1 MSCLFLLLWSV
12 NVVGPSVTQTVIVK
26 KDGTFVA
33 KEIRTVSDDDLSQ
46 AHHLWVWGPDV
57 PVRKVPPDRTRI
69 NEAQPGVPL
78 MVSLVPP
85 KSMKTL
91 HGVRVVAAPVA
102 MFNEIPEALLPHFPV
117 TAEGFARLTVH
128 SGETVRVRAYGGNLA
143 SPWYEVQAGGA
154 APELRLS
161 PARPRTVRVLDSS
174 GIPLRHGVVRV
185 FVDDQPLWRGFV
197 ALYEVVEGQAAL
209 PELPDVPLGAVVMAK
224 GAPPLLLRREIPPA
238 ATLGRGCFLAGK
250 VEAENGNPVSGAKV
264 EVSFLLHEQVPWRI
278 VRSATSEDNGAFKV
292 EELPLGKKVVR
303 VSAPGFIPHRQAVD
317 LTGPKL
323 DLGVV
328 RLRPGVFL
336 PVFVKD
342 ERGQPIAGAVVS
354 LDDDDPQFTD
364 QHGQMLV
371 EGLDPATEHQIR
383 VTAAGFLPVARKI
396 GTPIPSSVDLQL
408 QRGVAVRGRA
418 LCAGHP
424 AGGSYQL
431 RLGSRS
437 RYGSLPSDGLIS
449 LTLPA
454 NTAARL
460 VVQPSGCRD
469 RAVEI
474 PPLPSGE
481 TYDLGEM
488 DCESGSLVRFQVM
501 GDDGQPAEGVRF
513 WTPRPTAGGELVA
526 WATGALVEATSNQE
540 GWVNLSGLPP
550 GHVLL
555 RGDQE
560 GFARLYMEVDVPEEG
575 IQELPPVT
583 LDRGREVRVRTVPSD
598 AAETVRIDLRS
609 TWEEMDWLTQ
619 PLKDGKATF
628 AHVPT
633 ERKVLLSLWRSGE
646 EVWTEE
652 IIVPKGIR
660 PVDVVVEV
668 RPFRVR
674 GCALLGER
682 PVVGYLLFRR
692 SSTRPQGVI
701 FARPQTETAA
711 QQAFGAGPSS
721 ISVLLDSEG
730 CFEEMRLRPGRWE
743 VVAKLLSGEITPPL
757 EATLAES
764 EEQEITLRFP
774 GGKVHG
780 RVVDEQGR
788 GVGGATVREL
798 GSGSFAMAGADGF
811 FVISGLPLGQT
822 RLVASSGERES
833 EVKEVTVTPDAESQ
847 PAVLT
852 LRPRN
857 RREVVVNVLS
867 DQRTGG
873 FVFLQ
878 VEGGTTHM
886 TTTDASGKAHFSLPL
901 PLPPRV
907 RAAAHIGGSWLL
919 GPWQSLSSD
928 DATLTL
934 SPSCTGNL
942 RLEVSADQAGAPV
955 AIVSEDGWDLAMLF
969 GLLGIPLRVGPEGRG
984 SIFGLP
990 EGQYGVSVSGMSGSV
1005 EVACGE
1011 TKVLELR

>member
-1 MSCLFLLLWSV
+1 MSWLFLLLWSV
-12 NVVGPSVTQTVIVK
+12 NVVGPNVTHAVIVK
-26 KDGTFVA
+26 RDGSFVA
-33 KEIRTVSDDDLSQ
+33 KEMSAITDDDLSQ

-57 PVRKVPPDRTRI
+57 PVRKVPPDRTRV
-69 NEAQPGVPL
+69 NEVQPGVPL
-78 MVSLVPP
+78 VVSLVPP
-85 KSMKTL
+85 KSVKAL
-91 HGVRVVAAPVA
+91 PGVRIVAAPVA

-128 SGETVRVRAYGGNLA
+128 GGETVRVRAYGGNVA

-154 APELRLS
+154 TLELRLS
-161 PARPRTVRVLDSS
+161 PARPRTMRVLDSS

-185 FVDDQPLWRGFV
+185 FVDDQPLWRGFA

-224 GAPPLLLRREIPPA
+224 GAPPLVFRREIPST
-238 ATLGRGCFLAGK
+238 ATLGRGCLLVGK
-250 VEAENGNPVSGAKV
+250 VEAENGRPVSGAKV

-278 VRSATSEDNGAFKV
+278 VRSATSEDSGAFKL
-292 EELPLGKKVVR
+292 EGLPLGRKVVR
-303 VSAPGFIPHRQAVD
+303 VSAPGFIPHRQTVD

-323 DLGVV
+323 DLGLVH
-328 RLRPGVFL
+328 LRPGVIL
-336 PVFVKD
+336 PIFVKD
-342 ERGQPIAGAVVS
+342 ERGQPIAGAAVS
-354 LDDDDPQFTD
+354 VDDDDPQSTD
-364 QHGQMLV
+364 QHGQTVV

-383 VTAAGFLPVARKI
+383 VSAAGFLPVARKI

-424 AGGSYQL
+424 ASGSYQL
-431 RLGSRS
+431 QLGSRS
-437 RYGSLPSDGLIS
+437 RYGSLPSDGLIA
-449 LTLPA
+449 LTLPPD
-454 NTAARL
+454 TAARL

-469 RAVEI
+469 RAVDI
-474 PPLPSGE
+474 PALPSGE
-481 TYDLGEM
+481 VYDLGEM
-488 DCESGSLVRFQVM
+488 PCDPGSLVRFQVV
-501 GDDGQPAEGVRF
+501 GNDGQPAEGVRF

-540 GWVNLSGLPP
+540 GWVHLSGLPP

-555 RGDQE
+555 RGDKE
-560 GFARLYMEVDVPEEG
+560 GFARLYVEVDVPEEG

-583 LDRGREVRVRTVPSD
+583 LDRGREVRVRTAPSD

-609 TWEEMDWLTQ
+609 AWQEMDWLTQ

-628 AHVPT
+628 AHIPT

-652 IIVPKGIR
+652 LLVPKGTR
-660 PVDVVVEV
+660 PLDVVVEV

-701 FARPQTETAA
+701 FARHQNQTPA

-721 ISVLLDSEG
+721 TSVLLDSEG
-730 CFEEMRLRPGRWE
+730 CFEETRLRPGRWE

-757 EATLAES
+757 EATLADA

-788 GVGGATVREL
+788 GVSGAAVREL
-798 GSGSFAMAGADGF
+798 GTGSFAMAGADGL
-811 FVISGLPLGQT
+811 FVISGLSFGQA

-833 EVKEVTVTPDAESQ
+833 EVKEVTVTPDAEGQ
-847 PAVLT
+847 PVVLT
-852 LRPRN
+852 LRPQN
-857 RREVVVNVLS
+857 RREVVVNVMANRGS
-867 DQRTGG
+867 GG

-878 VEGGTTHM
+878 AEGGTTHI

-928 DATLTL
+928 DATLSL

-942 RLEVSADQAGAPV
+942 RLEGPADQAGAPV
-955 AIVSEDGWDLAMLF
+955 ALVSEDGWDLAMLF
-969 GLLGIPLRVGPEGRG
+969 GLLGIPLRVGPEGRS

-990 EGQYGVSVSGMSGSV
+990 EGRYRVSVPGMSGAV

-1011 TKVLELR
+1011 TKVLEIR